1 MICIAWDGLASY
13 SEAAIRKFIETTKE
27 KVAIVA
33 ILPSVPKTTA
43 DVIAGVK
50 INWIKRDYAGS
61 LSEAVGCSPDVL
73 LVGGWYL
80 PVFNRF
86 TAEVRGGGGYVI
98 TMQDNQ
104 FEFNWKL
111 IPWIVRFN
119 LCFRWRYAAYMVP
132 GKCTAKL
139 LHWCGIRDRYIGRS
153 LYTANPEVFT
163 DGGPLERR
171 KKKMLYIGRFI
182 GLKNVLSMIDA
193 FSAFAARHPEWELHC
208 YGQGNL
214 QSEME
219 QLISDRKCRQ
229 IVIHKFVQPS
239 ELAGLYK
246 DARVLVLPSF
256 WDHWGVVVHEAALSG
271 CAVLLSD
278 RVGAG
283 WNLCTKKNGVLF
295 NPYKKKSLGRALEKI
310 AGWDD
315 SAWRTAHEE
324 SLRIAKTI
332 SPEMFARELERIVK
346 LVKGG
351 NHV

>member
-13 SEAAIRKFIETTKE
+13 SEAAIRKFIETTE
-27 KVAIVA
+27 EDVAIVA
-33 ILPSVPKTTA
+33 ILPTVPKTTDDA
-43 DVIAGVK
+43 IAGVK
-50 INWIKRDYAGS
+50 INWIKRAYGGT
-61 LSEAVGCSPDVL
+61 LSEVVGRCPDVL
-73 LVGGWYL
+73 LVDGWFQ

-86 TAEVRGGGGYVI
+86 TCEVRRGGGRVI
-98 TMQDNQ
+98 AMQDNQ

-111 IPWIVRFN
+111 LPWIVRFN

-139 LHWCGIRDRYIGRS
+139 LHWCGVRDKYIGRS
-153 LYTANPEVFT
+153 LYTADPEVFT
-163 DGGPLERR
+163 NGGPLECR

-182 GLKNVLSMIDA
+182 GLKNVMAMISA
-193 FSAFAARHPEWELHC
+193 FSDFAARHAEWELHC
-208 YGQGNL
+208 YGQGIL
-214 QSEME
+214 QPEME
-219 QLISDRKCRQ
+219 RLISERQCRQ

-283 WNLCTKKNGVLF
+283 WNLSTKKNGVLF
-295 NPYKKKSLGRALEKI
+295 SPYKKKSLEHAFDEI

-315 SAWRTAHEE
+315 NAWRTAQEE

-332 SPEMFARELERIVK
+332 SPTMFAEELERIVK

-351 NHV
+351 CHV